1 MTINKL
7 CFCCNT
13 QSSFYQNSNTRKIAA
28 YCLDCNS
35 KYSPAEKRK
44 REQSNILKILMSS
57 KDINEKVY
65 KMLL

>member
-7 CFCCNT
+7 CFCCNAL
-13 QSSFYQNSNTRKIAA
+13 SSFYQNSNTGKIAA

-35 KYSPAEKRK
+35 KFSPVEKRK
-44 REQSNILKILMSS
+44 REHANIFKILISS